1 MLGVLTKALSFV
13 VIIIIGYYLKKKGL
27 FGPNDYS
34 ILSKIILNLTLPAA
48 VIVSFAHFEMDYSLF
63 ALLGIGFAL
72 NVLVILLALFMTRRE
87 TAGAKLFYIFNM
99 SGFNIG
105 CFGMPFAQ
113 SFLGPSGVIALCM
126 FDVGNSIMCTGMT
139 YALAAST
146 VGDAEGRR
154 EPFTVT
160 GALKRLKGSVPFI
173 TYVTMLLLSM
183 MDIRMPDGVNVFMQV
198 LANANPFLCMLMIG
212 MMFKLNLDKQS
223 FAYIRQA
230 YWVRYLI
237 SIVLAVF
244 FYLKGPFA
252 PELNKVLTAA
262 LLTPSTVIGPIFLG
276 QLKGNVALAG
286 VANSLSIVTSVI
298 LLTAFFT
305 LSH

>member
-1 MLGVLTKALSFV
+1 MLGVLTKALSF
-13 VIIIIGYYLKKKGL
+13 IIIIVIGYYLKKKGL
-27 FGPNDYS
+27 FGPDDYS
-34 ILSKIILNLTLPAA
+34 IVSRIILNLTLPAA
-48 VIVSFAHFEMDYSLF
+48 VIVSFGHFKMDYSLF

-154 EPFTVT
+154 EPFTIG
-160 GALKRLKGSVPFI
+160 GAVKRLKSSMPFI
-173 TYVTMLLLSM
+173 TYVSMLTLSL
-183 MDIRMPDGVNVFMQV
+183 MDIRLPDEVNVFMQV
-198 LANANPFLCMLMIG
+198 LASANPFLCMLMIG
-212 MMFKLNLDKQS
+212 MMFKLNLDKKS

-230 YWVRYLI
+230 YLVRYI
-237 SIVLAVF
+237 IGIGLAAWF
-244 FYLKGPFA
+244 FLNGPFS
-252 PELNKVLTAA
+252 PELNKVLAAA
-262 LLTPSTVIGPIFLG
+262 LLTPSTIIGPIFLE

-286 VANSLSIVTSVI
+286 VANSLSICTSVI